1 MYNLELLSSIV
12 ANKEKKKPKLKLKDL
27 FDKNTILSKSKSKSK
42 TKKKKNLDNQ
52 QGHVPSNF
60 HKNS

>member
-52 QGHVPSNF
+52 
-60 HKNS
+60 